1 MKNNVNV
8 IRTMER
14 MNDIIDEM
22 KLLYNE
28 FESLLNEAKEEKIE
42 DLDSYENIP
51 EEELEELIDEEY
63 LAWVEANFGD
73 EEIDDE
79 FSACVKANFSDE
91 DDDEDEDEEPEI
103 YNIYLSPEEFETLN
117 EYVTDIPFGY
127 TFDSTENEYLVKM
140 DDDMVDEIHD
150 ILEHHA
156 YIEEYEECCRPR
168 YERIVAVQNAIYYG
182 VHYNL

>member
-1 MKNNVNV
+1 MKNNVNA
-8 IRTMER
+8 IRAMER
-14 MNDIIDEM
+14 MNDIINEM

-28 FESLLNEAKEEKIE
+28 FESLINESKEEKIE

-73 EEIDDE
+73 EETNDE
-79 FSACVKANFSDE
+79 E

-103 YNIYLSPEEFETLN
+103 YDIYLSPEEFETLN

-127 TFDSTENEYLVKM
+127 TFDSIEDEYLVKM
-140 DDDMVDEIHD
+140 DEDMVYEIGE
-150 ILEHHA
+150 ILEHQA

-168 YERIVAVQNAIYYG
+168 YERIVALQNAIYYG

>member
-8 IRTMER
+8 IKVMER
-14 MNDIIDEM
+14 MSDIIDEM

-28 FESLLNEAKEEKIE
+28 FESLINESKEEKIE

-51 EEELEELIDEEY
+51 EEDLKDLINEEYNEDEDPEY

-73 EEIDDE
+73 EETNVEED
-79 FSACVKANFSDE
+79 

-103 YNIYLSPEEFETLN
+103 YDIYLSPEEFETLN
-117 EYVTDIPFGY
+117 EYVTDVPFGY
-127 TFDSTENEYLVKM
+127 TFDSEEDEYLVKM
-140 DDDMVDEIHD
+140 DEDMVYEIGE
-150 ILEHHA
+150 ILEHQA
-156 YIEEYEECCRPR
+156 YIEEYEEYCRPR

-182 VHYNL
+182 VHYSL

>member
-8 IRTMER
+8 IRAMGR
-14 MNDIIDEM
+14 MSDIIDEM

-28 FESLLNEAKEEKIE
+28 FESLLNESKEEKIE

-73 EEIDDE
+73 EETNDE
-79 FSACVKANFSDE
+79 E

-103 YNIYLSPEEFETLN
+103 YDIYLSPEEFETLN

-140 DDDMVDEIHD
+140 DEDMVYEIGE
-150 ILEHHA
+150 ILEHQA
-156 YIEEYEECCRPR
+156 YIEEYEECCRPA
-168 YERIVAVQNAIYYG
+168 YERIVAVQNSIYYG

>member
-1 MKNNVNV
+1 MKNNVNA
-8 IRTMER
+8 IRAMER
-14 MNDIIDEM
+14 MSDIIDEM

-28 FESLLNEAKEEKIE
+28 FESLLNESKEEKIE

-51 EEELEELIDEEY
+51 EAELEELIDEEY
-63 LAWVEANFGD
+63 LAWVEANFDD
-73 EEIDDE
+73 EEINDE
-79 FSACVKANFSDE
+79 E
-91 DDDEDEDEEPEI
+91 DDDEDEDEELEV
-103 YNIYLSPEEFETLN
+103 YDIYLSPEEFETLN
-117 EYVTDIPFGY
+117 EYVTNVPFGY
-127 TFDSTENEYLVKM
+127 MFDPTEKEYLIKM
-140 DDDMVDEIHD
+140 DEDMVDEIHD

>member
-1 MKNNVNV
+1 MKNNVNA
-8 IRTMER
+8 IRAMER

-28 FESLLNEAKEEKIE
+28 FESLLNESKEEQIE

-51 EEELEELIDEEY
+51 EEELEDLIDEEY
-63 LAWVEANFGD
+63 LAWVEANFSD
-73 EEIDDE
+73 EETNDE
-79 FSACVKANFSDE
+79 E

-117 EYVTDIPFGY
+117 EYVTDVPFGY
-127 TFDSTENEYLVKM
+127 TFDSTENEYLIKM
-140 DDDMVDEIHD
+140 DEDMADEID
-150 ILEHHA
+150 EILDHQA
-156 YIEEYEECCRPR
+156 YIAEYEECCSAS

>member
-8 IRTMER
+8 IRAMER
-14 MNDIIDEM
+14 MSNIIDEM
-22 KLLYNE
+22 KSLYNE
-28 FESLLNEAKEEKIE
+28 FESLLNESKEEKIE

-51 EEELEELIDEEY
+51 EAELEELIDEEY

-73 EEIDDE
+73 EESNLEED
-79 FSACVKANFSDE
+79 

-117 EYVTDIPFGY
+117 EYVTDVPFGY
-127 TFDSTENEYLVKM
+127 TFDSTENEYLIKM
-140 DDDMVDEIHD
+140 DEDMADEID
-150 ILEHHA
+150 EILDHQA
-156 YIEEYEECCRPR
+156 YVEEYEECCSAS

-182 VHYNL
+182 LHYNL

>member
-1 MKNNVNV
+1 MRRLVNMKNNVNA
-8 IRTMER
+8 IRAMER

-28 FESLLNEAKEEKIE
+28 FESLLHESKEEQIE

-73 EEIDDE
+73 EETNDE
-79 FSACVKANFSDE
+79 E

-103 YNIYLSPEEFETLN
+103 YDIYLSPEEFETLN

-127 TFDSTENEYLVKM
+127 TFDSVEDEYLVKM
-140 DDDMVDEIHD
+140 DEDMVYEIGE
-150 ILEHHA
+150 ILDHQA
-156 YIEEYEECCRPR
+156 YIEEYEEYCRPR

>member
-1 MKNNVNV
+1 MKNNNA
-8 IRTMER
+8 IRTIER
-14 MNDIIDEM
+14 MNNIINEM
-22 KLLYNE
+22 KELRNE
-28 FESLLNEAKEEKIE
+28 FESMLNQLNNNEKELLVNDDHE

-51 EEELEELIDEEY
+51 EEELEGLIDEEY
-63 LAWVEANFGD
+63 LSWVEANFGD
-73 EEIDDE
+73 EEINDE
-79 FSACVKANFSDE
+79 E

-103 YNIYLSPEEFETLN
+103 YDIYLSIEEFETLN

-127 TFDSTENEYLVKM
+127 TFDSTENEYLIKM
-140 DDDMVDEIHD
+140 DDDMVYEIGE
-150 ILEHHA
+150 ILEQQA

>member
-1 MKNNVNV
+1 MRRLVNMKNNVNA
-8 IRTMER
+8 IRVMER
-14 MNDIIDEM
+14 MNDLIDEM

-28 FESLLNEAKEEKIE
+28 FESLINESKEEKIE

-51 EEELEELIDEEY
+51 EEELKELIDEEY
-63 LAWVEANFGD
+63 LSWVEANFGD
-73 EEIDDE
+73 EETNDE
-79 FSACVKANFSDE
+79 E
-91 DDDEDEDEEPEI
+91 YDDEDEDEEPEI
-103 YNIYLSPEEFETLN
+103 YDIYLSPEEFETLN

-140 DDDMVDEIHD
+140 DEDMVYEIGE
-150 ILEHHA
+150 ILEHQS

-182 VHYNL
+182 VNYNL